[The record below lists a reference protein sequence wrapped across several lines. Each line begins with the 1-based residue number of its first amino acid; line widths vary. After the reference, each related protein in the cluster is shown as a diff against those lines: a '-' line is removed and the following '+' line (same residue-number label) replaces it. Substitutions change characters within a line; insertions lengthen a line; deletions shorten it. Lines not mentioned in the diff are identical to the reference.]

1 MIAVNIVNT
10 YTSCSGLWQYDYGQ
24 ILCIQGLDLP
34 TAVEIHFS
42 LQEKGG
48 ETITRIGMSK
58 DGATDV
64 VIPDSL
70 LENNNSDM
78 DYKIF
83 VFVYLTDERTGHT
96 EYKIAISVKSRPKPQ
111 PFDKPEN
118 AELFREAI
126 KEVNASAEM
135 AQTAAK
141 EAEDNVKAQESKVV
155 QSVIDEGTKQIKA
168 VSNKAMEQIGAVNTT
183 GSKQVSTIETKG
195 ADQVKAIQKAGENAL
210 QNIGNGVDKGLS
222 EEGKAADA
230 KATGEAISKLTE
242 DIVSQEH
249 NIIVKQ
255 F

>member
-24 ILCIQGLDLP
+24 ILRIQGLDLP

-111 PFDKPEN
+111 PFDKPED

-141 EAEDNVKAQESKVV
+141 EAESWAHGHTDYPDRQKDNAAYYASEAKNAAEEVPGRVKEGKRQIDDYVKEKETQLKGETGNVHFAAFAVV
-155 QSVIDEGTKQIKA
+155 
-168 VSNKAMEQIGAVNTT
+168 
-183 GSKQVSTIETKG
+183 KG
-195 ADQVKAIQKAGENAL
+195 RLKMYSDPT
-210 QNIGNGVDKGLS
+210 VDKVRFRR
-222 EEGKAADA
+222 EGSRLKYRLA
-230 KATGEAISKLTE
+230 L
-242 DIVSQEH
+242 
-249 NIIVKQ
+249 
-255 F
+255 

>member
-10 YTSCSGLWQYDYGQ
+10 YTFCSGLWQYDYGQ
-24 ILCIQGLDLP
+24 ILRVQGLDLP
-34 TAVEIHFS
+34 TAAEIHFS

-111 PFDKPEN
+111 PFDKPED

-126 KEVNASAEM
+126 KEVNASAET

-141 EAEDNVKAQESKVV
+141 ESESWAHGHTDYPKRKKDNAAYYASEAKNAVEEVPGRVK
-155 QSVIDEGTKQIKA
+155 EGKKQIDDYVREKENQLKGETGNVYFAGFA
-168 VSNKAMEQIGAVNTT
+168 VV
-183 GSKQVSTIETKG
+183 KG
-195 ADQVKAIQKAGENAL
+195 RLKMYSDPT
-210 QNIGNGVDKGLS
+210 VDKVRFRR
-222 EEGKAADA
+222 EGSRLKYRLA
-230 KATGEAISKLTE
+230 L
-242 DIVSQEH
+242 
-249 NIIVKQ
+249 
-255 F
+255 

>member
-24 ILCIQGLDLP
+24 ILRIQGLDLP

-58 DGATDV
+58 DGVTDV

-70 LENNNSDM
+70 LENNDSDA

-83 VFVYLTDERTGHT
+83 AFVYLTDEKTGHT

-111 PFDKPEN
+111 PFDKPED

-135 AQTAAK
+135 AQTAAA
-141 EAEDNVKAQESKVV
+141 EAESWAHGRADYPDRQEDNAAYYALEVK
-155 QSVIDEGTKQIKA
+155 
-168 VSNKAMEQIGAVNTT
+168 
-183 GSKQVSTIETKG
+183 
-195 ADQVKAIQKAGENAL
+195 NAAKEVP
-210 QNIGNGVDKGLS
+210 GRVT
-222 EEGKAADA
+222 EGKRQIDNYVRE
-230 KATGEAISKLTE
+230 KESQLKG

>member
-24 ILCIQGLDLP
+24 ILRIQGLDLP

-111 PFDKPEN
+111 PFDKPED

-126 KEVNASAEM
+126 KKVNASAEM

-141 EAEDNVKAQESKVV
+141 EAESWAHGHTDYPDRQKDNAAYYATEAKNAAEG
-155 QSVIDEGTKQIKA
+155 IDGR
-168 VSNKAMEQIGAVNTT
+168 V
-183 GSKQVSTIETKG
+183 
-195 ADQVKAIQKAGENAL
+195 
-210 QNIGNGVDKGLS
+210 
-222 EEGKAADA
+222 EEGKRDIDKYVKEKEASLKGETGNVYFAAFNVTKKGRLIMYSDPSVD
-230 KATGEAISKLTE
+230 KIRFDRERSRLKYKLGL
-242 DIVSQEH
+242 
-249 NIIVKQ
+249 
-255 F
+255 

>member
-111 PFDKPEN
+111 PFDKPED

-141 EAEDNVKAQESKVV
+141 ESESWAHGHTDYPERKKDNAAYYALEAKNAAEEVPGRVK
-155 QSVIDEGTKQIKA
+155 EGKKQIDDYVREKESQLKGETGNVYFAGFA
-168 VSNKAMEQIGAVNTT
+168 VV
-183 GSKQVSTIETKG
+183 KG
-195 ADQVKAIQKAGENAL
+195 RLKMYSDPT
-210 QNIGNGVDKGLS
+210 VDKVRFRR
-222 EEGKAADA
+222 EGSRLKYRLA
-230 KATGEAISKLTE
+230 L
-242 DIVSQEH
+242 
-249 NIIVKQ
+249 
-255 F
+255 